1 MRGDLARRLIRMV
14 RPSPRADL
22 EGLVRRLVSR
32 RSTRACLNLV
42 YNRLSPAQ
50 KETFYSLFAKIF
62 REHPRAVAA
71 GEWWVRVG
79 DRWAALPLDGQDTWL
94 EWDLA
99 LSLLGHEVEIKHTY
113 LDLIR
118 FRRPK
123 LFLDIGANYG
133 LHSALFLLH
142 GISTVSFEPNPRC
155 HQYFRKLTER
165 NRVPGVLQPV
175 ALGATEGWADISFPE
190 RDTWLGSTNSA
201 VVEQV
206 TRTYGGQVT
215 TVRVAQTSVDAFVH
229 RDGRHPDLIKV
240 DTEGNEAAILEGA
253 RETLATCRPWVIF
266 ESWRD
271 TERDTLGAFFE
282 ELDYRICALPL
293 HLPRPPMVLEKKQLR
308 DWPTTNLIAL
318 PIQDLER
325 VFRFCE

>member
-1 MRGDLARRLIRMV
+1 MRGDLARRLVRMV

-22 EGLVRRLVSR
+22 EELMRRLVTR
-32 RSTRACLNLV
+32 RSTRTCLNFV
-42 YNRLSPAQ
+42 YDRLSPAR

-62 REHPRAVAA
+62 REHPRNVAA

-99 LSLLGHEVEIKHTY
+99 VSLLGHEVEIKQTY

-123 LFLDIGANYG
+123 LFFDIGANYG
-133 LHSALFLLH
+133 LHSTLFLLH
-142 GISTVSFEPNPRC
+142 GIPTVSFEPNPRC

-165 NRVPGVLQPV
+165 NHVPGDLQPV
-175 ALGATEGWADISFPE
+175 ALGAAEGWADISFPE
-190 RDTWLGSTNSA
+190 RDTWLGSTNPA
-201 VVEQV
+201 VVDQV
-206 TRTYGGQVT
+206 TQTYGGQVT
-215 TVRVAQTSVDAFVH
+215 KVRVAQTTVDAFVQ
-229 RDGRHPDLIKV
+229 RDGRRPDLIKV
-240 DTEGNEAAILEGA
+240 DTEGNEAAILKGA
-253 RETLATCRPWVIF
+253 RKTLATCHPWVIF

-271 TERDTLGAFFE
+271 AERDSLGTFFE
-282 ELDYRICALPL
+282 GLDYRICALPL
-293 HLPRPPMVLEKKQLR
+293 QLPRSPIVLDKRQLR

-318 PIQDLER
+318 PIQDLETAY
-325 VFRFCE
+325 RFCE

>member
-1 MRGDLARRLIRMV
+1 MGPDLVRRLIRRV
-14 RPSPRADL
+14 RPSPRADI

-32 RSTRACLNLV
+32 RSTRACLNFA
-42 YNRLSPAQ
+42 YNRLSPAR

-62 REHPRAVAA
+62 RECPLGVAA
-71 GEWWVRVG
+71 GEWWVQVG

-99 LSLLGHEVEIKHTY
+99 VSLLGHEVEIKHTY

-123 LFLDIGANYG
+123 LFFDIGANYG
-133 LHSALFLLH
+133 LHSAVFLLH
-142 GISTVSFEPNPRC
+142 GIPTVSFEPNPRC

-165 NRVPGVLQPV
+165 NNLLGDLQPA
-175 ALGATEGWADISFPE
+175 ALGAAEGWAEISFPE
-190 RDTWLGSTNSA
+190 RETWLGSTNPA
-201 VVEQV
+201 VVDQV
-206 TRTYGGQVT
+206 VQTYGGQVT
-215 TVRVAQTSVDAFVH
+215 KVRVAQTTVDAFVQG
-229 RDGRHPDLIKV
+229 DGRRPDLIKI

-253 RETLATCRPWVIF
+253 RSTLTMCRPWVIF

-271 TERDTLGAFFE
+271 AERDGLGTFFE
-282 ELDYRICALPL
+282 GLGYRICALPL
-293 HLPRPPMVLEKKQLR
+293 RLPHSPVVLEKGQLR

-318 PIQDLER
+318 PIQDLETS
-325 VFRFCE
+325 FRFYE